1 MVKKVKGGYEVIG
14 NNTGKDLGKF
24 ASKEAAKNHEQQVRY
39 FMYADK
45 SKGKGKK

>member
-14 NNTGKDLGKF
+14 NNTGKNLGKF
-24 ASKEAAKNHEQQVRY
+24 PSQAAAKKHEQQVRY

-45 SKGKGKK
+45 TKGKK